1 MEMSETLYVADREA
15 WRAWL
20 IDHHTD
26 TAEVWLI
33 FHKAGTGKPSLPYEH
48 AVEEA
53 ICYGWVDSLIQ
64 RIDDERYARKFT
76 PRRAGSNWSGAN
88 RRRLAKMQAAGKMT
102 EAGLTVVDF
111 DENEDPDA
119 GRLRGDPVVPDWIR
133 ETMQAHP
140 PSWANFERLAPSH
153 RRQYLGW
160 ITSAKR
166 EATQQRRLAEAIV
179 RIKRGETLGM
189 R

>member
-1 MEMSETLYVADREA
+1 MDMSETLYVSERDA

-20 IDHHTD
+20 ADHHAEV
-26 TAEVWLI
+26 AEVWLI
-33 FHKAGTGKPSLPYEH
+33 FYKKGTGQPSLPYEE

-64 RIDDERYARKFT
+64 RIDDARYARKFT
-76 PRRAGSNWSGAN
+76 PRRAGSNWSASN
-88 RRRLAKMQAAGKMT
+88 RRRFTKMHAAGRMT
-102 EAGLTVVDF
+102 EAGFAVVDF

-119 GRLRGDPVVPDWIR
+119 DRLRGDPAPPDWMR
-133 ETMQAHP
+133 DEMQRHP
-140 PSWANFERLAPSH
+140 PAWDNFERLAPSH

-166 EATQQRRLAEAIV
+166 EATQRRRLSEAIELL
-179 RIKRGETLGM
+179 KRGESLGM

>member
-1 MEMSETLYVADREA
+1 MEMSETLCVTDREA
-15 WRAWL
+15 WCAWL
-20 IDHHTD
+20 AAHHAD
-26 TAEVWLI
+26 TAEIWLI
-33 FHKAGTGKPSLPYEH
+33 FHKTSTGKPSLPYEH
-48 AVEEA
+48 AVEDA

-76 PRRAGSNWSGAN
+76 PRRPGSNWSAAN
-88 RRRLAKMQAAGKMT
+88 RRRLAKMQAAGRMT
-102 EAGLTVVDF
+102 EAGLAVVDF
-111 DENEDPDA
+111 DETEDPDA
-119 GRLRGDPVVPDWIR
+119 GRLRGEPVVPGWIQ

-140 PSWANFERLAPSH
+140 PAWTNFERLAPSH

-166 EATQQRRLAEAIV
+166 EATQQRRLAEAIE
-179 RIKRGETLGM
+179 RLIKGETLGM